1 MEALIIRGSSLLY
14 VLTLASCWTPAPRST
29 NGLLTT
35 SVMAIGI
42 VSKVRAV
49 QIRLMAI
56 HIKKF
61 SKNAKLWR
69 QKAGRFVWRLLECNW
84 GWIQT
89 VKLQTRQACLIV
101 FAASELTRFCWRKS
115 NKGRHKKQKMKAT
128 LLISTSI
135 IKESYVH

>member
-1 MEALIIRGSSLLY
+1 MIRGSSLLY
-14 VLTLASCWTPAPRST
+14 VLTLASCWTPALRST

-61 SKNAKLWR
+61 SKNAKL
-69 QKAGRFVWRLLECNW
+69 
-84 GWIQT
+84 
-89 VKLQTRQACLIV
+89 
-101 FAASELTRFCWRKS
+101 
-115 NKGRHKKQKMKAT
+115 
-128 LLISTSI
+128 
-135 IKESYVH
+135 